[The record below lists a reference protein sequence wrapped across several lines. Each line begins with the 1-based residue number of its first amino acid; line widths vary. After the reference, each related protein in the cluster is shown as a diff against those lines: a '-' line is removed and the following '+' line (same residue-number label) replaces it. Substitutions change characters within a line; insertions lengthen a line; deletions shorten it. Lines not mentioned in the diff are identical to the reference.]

1 MEQLNVVR
9 DFLRTNPLFSTSVA
23 TLRHRPFEFPDAPG
37 DRGTLEEAAA
47 TKPRKRLLHAIVF
60 GGLLLS
66 VFGTVWEY
74 FLWRHDLLEKVG
86 QSSHVFTLD
95 FLGRFVVHLLSIGP
109 RTLKEQLVHGTP
121 ILCMGVGLLLLL
133 SAYLFRAPEVPAHR
147 ADPLFA
153 RLLQQT
159 LCSDSPP
166 SDSYVQSLLANICC
180 RKIFQRAVLTV
191 FPLEI
196 NAVVNEQV
204 LRFDATERDASSI
217 SPEWNHFVARLLDTL
232 NKHKPFVHFIENH
245 PGTPAETLY
254 RNGLQDLLEYGTRQ
268 LIFTEMLG
276 DPDCAFLCGNT
287 SGLWHGMFR
296 WIRTAQEK
304 KVLAFLPKTEKPF
317 GASQNKSLAGST
329 EPILLEEWPQ
339 TLEEALK

>member
-37 DRGTLEEAAA
+37 DRGTLEEASA

-66 VFGTVWEY
+66 LFGTVWEY
-74 FLWRHDLLEKVG
+74 FLWRHDLLEKSG

-95 FLGRFVVHLLSIGP
+95 SLGRFVLHLLSISP

-121 ILCMGVGLLLLL
+121 ILCMAVGLFFLL
-133 SAYLFRAPEVPAHR
+133 SAYFFRIPEVPAHR

-159 LCSDSPP
+159 LCSDSAP
-166 SDSYVQSLLANICC
+166 SDSDVQSLLANVHC

-191 FPLEI
+191 FPLKI

-204 LRFDATERDASSI
+204 LRFDAMERDTSSI
-217 SPEWNHFVARLLDTL
+217 SPEWNHFVVRLLDTL

-245 PGTPAETLY
+245 PGIPAEILY
-254 RNGLQDLLEYGTRQ
+254 PNGLQDLLEYGTRQ

-276 DPDCAFLCGNT
+276 DPDCVFLYGNT
-287 SGLWHGMFR
+287 LGLSREMFH

-304 KVLAFLPKTEKPF
+304 NVHAFLPQTEKPLRPR
-317 GASQNKSLAGST
+317 QNEILTGITQPTLA
-329 EPILLEEWPQ
+329 EEWSQ
-339 TLEEALK
+339 TLEQALK